1 TAVRRGLCTTSDTTA
16 RRAFPLTVEPS
27 VLPQVTRPGGA
38 ESRVAWMAL
47 TRARADSAVSSTAT
61 RAAGPAPGSRKSM
74 LRVCSA
80 WACTGWSKYTLASVS
95 RNHPDGPLPLPL
107 IETFSVR
114 YVHMPGS
121 SQPRGG
127 LQVAAVEVPDALPG
141 LHGRFGPV

>member
-1 TAVRRGLCTTSDTTA
+1 
-16 RRAFPLTVEPS
+16 
-27 VLPQVTRPGGA
+27 
-38 ESRVAWMAL
+38 MAL

-61 RAAGPAPGSRKSM
+61 RADGPAPGSRKSIF
-74 LRVCSA
+74 RVCSA

-95 RNHPDGPLPLPL
+95 RNHPAGPLPL

-114 YVHMPGS
+114 YVHMLGS

-141 LHGRFGPV
+141 LHGRLGPVARPVDLQEGVSGPVVEVELIGLAVRLERLLEFSDLFR